1 MQKKRITRNAAK
13 IPAADTPL
21 SMANA
26 EMESSLYE
34 GRNTPLLQE
43 YFGKEDFAEIQ
54 DLAAQVKGMS
64 VRGRRPRV
72 LLLPG
77 IMGSTIGWPG
87 TLWDRVLWL
96 DPVRIALGEI
106 GKLGLSSP
114 DPKLT
119 SVGVILIFY
128 LKMKLRLILAG
139 FNADFF
145 HYDWRLDLRTLGGRL
160 KSALAEDKAGEVH
173 LVAHSMGGLVCRAAV
188 KQSAPKIASLTM
200 LGTPNF
206 GAYGAIAALLGQDSM
221 ASGIAAL
228 DLKHTVNELVEHVLS
243 TLPGLYSLLP
253 APDKLSGKPDIY
265 DLNQWPKAG
274 PRPQAKLLADAR
286 NTLSLLGVP
295 GSRCALIAGVNQPT
309 ITDFSK
315 DNGGFKFT
323 YSNRGDGTVPLDCA
337 VVPGVPTYYV
347 EGVSHGNLPNSARV
361 TGAVVE
367 LIEGGTPSK
376 LSRTLPIIHLLES
389 RSAETA
395 ALARTR
401 AYAPILSGGKVDM
414 PAFRDM
420 MRAYAASDPEELETR
435 TALFE
440 DTGGN
445 AGIPGRSLRM
455 LNVSRRDGHRIEIQA
470 AKGSITEVRCR
481 AVVLGVFRGVRPTGA
496 AQEFDVRM
504 EGAITEIAQ
513 RRMFACDVGEVFILP
528 TGRHLVRPDLVL
540 FAGLGAFDT
549 FGPAT
554 LDIVS
559 ESVIRTLIR
568 SDVEDFATVLVGA
581 ASGQEIPDVLYPLL
595 KGFFRGLVDADKQR
609 RFKRITIC
617 ENDPARYDEICGELW
632 RLSSTPLFKDID
644 VVFDEIPLPR
654 PIFVDPA
661 QRAAVV
667 SGPPN
672 AYLNVQCIRDDGNG
686 PLFRVSILTAE
697 GKAAVISDEVTV
709 ATADIDALL
718 WEVRQVGSPTNPF
731 HFEKVP
737 DFGKRLAEK
746 LLPERVRQAAAT
758 LRDNNLVVVHDAAA
772 SRIPWETLHIDG
784 MAPALEGGMSRR
796 YLSNK
801 LSIAKWLQ
809 ARHDDEELVILLVV
823 NPTGDLKGADAEGE
837 RIRSILSGI
846 PGIRL
851 VTRIRNEATKAKL
864 KEDIG
869 SGLYDVIHYAGH
881 AFFDAKDRS
890 RSGVCCAGG
899 EVLSGADLA
908 ELGQLPHLAVF
919 NACESGRLRLAAE
932 SGVQEPEEEILRAE
946 QGIEEAMGLA
956 EAFLCGGIA
965 NYLGTYWPVSD
976 SGAKEFASS
985 FYTALQAG
993 STLGEALLNG
1003 RRQIHGLRLHDWA
1016 NYILYGSTEFRLK
1029 TK

>member
-1 MQKKRITRNAAK
+1 MQKKGMTRNIEKPTAAK
-13 IPAADTPL
+13 NPL

-26 EMESSLYE
+26 EMELSLQE
-34 GRNTPLLQE
+34 GRNAPLLQE
-43 YFGKEDFAEIQ
+43 YFGAEDFAEMQ

-64 VRGRRPRV
+64 VRGQRPRV
-72 LLLPG
+72 LVLPG

-87 TLWDRVLWL
+87 TLWDTVLWL
-96 DPVRIALGEI
+96 DPFRIALGEI

-119 SVGVILIFY
+119 SVGVMLIFY
-128 LKMKLRLILAG
+128 LKIKLRLILAG
-139 FNADFF
+139 FDADFF
-145 HYDWRLDLRTLGGRL
+145 HYDWRLDLKTLGRRL
-160 KSALAEDKAGEVH
+160 KTTLAKDKAEEIH

-206 GAYGAIAALLGQDSM
+206 GAYGAIAALLGQDSV
-221 ASGIAAL
+221 ARGIAAL
-228 DLKHTVNELVEHVLS
+228 DQKHTVSELVERVLS

-253 APDKLSGKPDIY
+253 APDKLAGKPDIY
-265 DLNQWPKAG
+265 DLAQWPAAG

-295 GSRCALIAGVNQPT
+295 GSKCALIAGVNQPT

-315 DNGGFKFT
+315 ENGGFKFT

-347 EGVSHGNLPNSARV
+347 EGVSHGNLPNSAKV
-361 TGAVVE
+361 IGAVVE
-367 LIEGGTPSK
+367 LLEGGTPSK
-376 LSRTLPIIHLLES
+376 LSPTLPVIHPLDSRGAEMAES
-389 RSAETA
+389 
-395 ALARTR
+395 ARTR
-401 AYAPILSGGKVDM
+401 AYAPVLSKGKVDM
-414 PAFRDM
+414 GAFRDM
-420 MRAYAASDPEELETR
+420 MRAYAASDPEIPETR
-435 TALFE
+435 TVQTKDAGG
-440 DTGGN
+440 TGG
-445 AGIPGRSLRM
+445 GPGRSLRM

-470 AKGSITEVRCR
+470 AKGSITELDSR
-481 AVVLGVFRGVRPTGA
+481 AVVLGVFRDVRPTGA

-504 EGAITEIAQ
+504 ESAITEIAQ
-513 RRMFACDVGEVFILP
+513 RRMFACEVGEVFILP
-528 TGRHLVRPDLVL
+528 TGRHLVRPELVL

-549 FGPAT
+549 FEART

-568 SDVEDFATVLVGA
+568 SDIEDFATVLVGA
-581 ASGQEIPDVLYPLL
+581 ASGQDLDEVLQNLL
-595 KGFFRGLVDADKQR
+595 RGFFRGLIDADKQR

-617 ENDPARYDEICGELW
+617 ENDPAQYERICTELW

-644 VVFDEIPLPR
+644 VIFDEIALPE
-654 PIFVDPA
+654 PMIVDPA

-672 AYLNVQCIRDDGNG
+672 AYLNVQCIREDGNG
-686 PLFRVSILTAE
+686 PLFRVSILTAD
-697 GKAAVISDEVTV
+697 GKAAVISEEMAV

-718 WEVRQVGSPTNPF
+718 GEVRRVGSPTNPF
-731 HFEKVP
+731 NFGKIP

-746 LLPERVRQAAAT
+746 LLPGKVRQAVAT

-772 SRIPWETLHIDG
+772 SRVPWETLHVDG
-784 MAPALEGGMSRR
+784 VAPALEGGMSRR
-796 YLSNK
+796 YLSSK
-801 LSIAKWLQ
+801 LSVAKWLQ

-823 NPTGDLKGADAEGE
+823 NPTCDLPGADAEGE
-837 RIRSILSGI
+837 RIRAILSGI

-869 SGLYDVIHYAGH
+869 SGLCDVIHYAGH

-890 RSGVCCAGG
+890 RSGVLCAGR

-908 ELGQLPHLAVF
+908 VLGQLPHLAVF

-932 SGVQEPEEEILRAE
+932 AGAQETEEELLRAE
-946 QGIEEAMGLA
+946 QGIEEAMSLA

-976 SGAKEFASS
+976 SGAKEFAAS

-1003 RRQIHGLRLHDWA
+1003 RRQIHGLQSHDWA
-1016 NYILYGSTEFRLK
+1016 NYILYGSSEFRLK
-1029 TK
+1029 KK